1 MPRGGG
7 DKMEGFAMPDVGS
20 LTTWLPGPVLGSTT
34 NSFGGGGVEL
44 DSRFLMLDQ
53 FRALGMVMVWIMA
66 CVAKLLLSV
75 LPGLL
80 PLPLLTNFLEKLSAA
95 GDGGHGVRHQQQQ
108 QQQEGKRSVGRRH
121 VKLSGTAIGRALTQV
136 KSQCFACLFCVEIVE
151 NSQRRIQ
158 FPPEI
163 ERGTNPRYVCR
174 TWLEFG
180 PNSVSSL

>member
-1 MPRGGG
+1 
-7 DKMEGFAMPDVGS
+7 MPDVRS
-20 LTTWLPGPVLGSTT
+20 LTTWLPGPLLGSTT

-95 GDGGHGVRHQQQQ
+95 GDGGHGVSHQQQ
-108 QQQEGKRSVGRRH
+108 QQQEGKRSVSRRH

-136 KSQCFACLFCVEIVE
+136 KLQRFACLFCVEIVE

-158 FPPEI
+158 LPPVNRE
-163 ERGTNPRYVCR
+163 EDKP
-174 TWLEFG
+174 
-180 PNSVSSL
+180 SLCM

>member
-1 MPRGGG
+1 MHRGGG
-7 DKMEGFAMPDVGS
+7 DKMEGFAMPDVRS
-20 LTTWLPGPVLGSTT
+20 LTTWLPGPLLGSTT
-34 NSFGGGGVEL
+34 NGFGGGGVEL

-95 GDGGHGVRHQQQQ
+95 GDGGHGVSHQQQQ
-108 QQQEGKRSVGRRH
+108 QQQEGKRSVSRRH

-136 KSQCFACLFCVEIVE
+136 KLQRFACLFCVEIVE
-151 NSQRRIQ
+151 NSQRRI
-158 FPPEI
+158 
-163 ERGTNPRYVCR
+163 
-174 TWLEFG
+174 
-180 PNSVSSL
+180 

>member
-1 MPRGGG
+1 MHRGGG
-7 DKMEGFAMPDVGS
+7 DKMEGFAIPDVRS
-20 LTTWLPGPVLGSTT
+20 LTTWLPGPLLGSTT

-108 QQQEGKRSVGRRH
+108 QQEGKRSASRRH
-121 VKLSGTAIGRALTQV
+121 VKQLSGTAIGRALTQV
-136 KSQCFACLFCVEIVE
+136 KLQCFACLFCVEIVE

-158 FPPEI
+158 FVPCNREGDKP
-163 ERGTNPRYVCR
+163 
-174 TWLEFG
+174 
-180 PNSVSSL
+180 SLCM